1 MYLYRRE
8 EQENMEKEYQN
19 TPLWNTGLSW
29 EERLEYLIGE
39 LTLEEKFQCMGT
51 GCPDIPRLGIRAF
64 SLGGEGAH
72 GIQARHDQTFDK
84 GAPDFT
90 TIFPNPI
97 GMSAT
102 WDRELIRQ
110 AGQVTGTEARGLYSR
125 EKKGSLCVWAPTIDM
140 ERDPR
145 WGRTEE
151 AYGEDPCLAG
161 EMAGAY
167 VEGIQGEDPNYL
179 RCGATVK
186 HFYANNVEEGRIWKS
201 SSVDPRNKWEYY
213 LEPFR
218 QVIEEHGAEGLMTA
232 YNEVNGVPCILNEEV
247 QKIAKDQWGLH
258 HAVCDGGDMSQT
270 VEFHHYYKDH
280 SETVAGGLRAGV
292 DCFTDNIELVRDAAR
307 EALEQGLITE
317 EEIDRALRN
326 HFGTM
331 FRLGLFDPDHPYA
344 EIGMD
349 QVGTPEHHQIARKV
363 AEEAV
368 VLLQNKPG
376 EAGKPLLPLQNS
388 SGKIAVLGPLADVW
402 YKDWYSGIPP
412 YAVSPIQGLE
422 TTFGREQLL
431 VERGTEQ
438 MRLRLS
444 DGSYL
449 GLLSDGRTV
458 GRTDRAG
465 AECFELEQW
474 DEDRIT
480 LRSLTTGC
488 LLTTEDDFAEGQEG
502 LVTASKE
509 EAFGWFVK
517 EIFHLNRNVGF
528 TDRGGDSASDQQ
540 KAEEISLTVWN
551 GSTPLFDDEDRLC
564 VKKRKDQAADTRTGV
579 AGTTD
584 QQSVQGGSGLRVFP
598 EYVKDG
604 VREAVKA
611 AKAADTVLLFLGPNP
626 MINCKEEI
634 DRIHLELPPYQQK
647 LMEQVFDANENVI
660 LVLISNI
667 PFTIGWAKEHIKAIL
682 LTATGGM
689 ELGNALADVIS
700 GKVSPAG
707 RLPMTWY
714 ASEKDLPPMDDYD
727 IIKGER
733 IYQYFRG
740 EPLYPFGHGMTYSR
754 FQYEDL
760 NVGQAGE
767 DMLCV
772 SACIRNAGERV
783 ADEVVQIYGRKLNP
797 SVKRPQ
803 KQLLAFERVKG
814 IEPGENRIV
823 KWDIPLRRLW
833 YYEVI
838 RQNMILED
846 GEYEIGIGSSSEDI
860 LLWQK
865 IVLSGMDR
873 GMRRE
878 RQLIRADHYDHYHN
892 ALLHEGWDGLFAVC
906 PVDSEEWM
914 ELEYERVLIDA
925 DDVTAWSVILDM
937 ELPGKSV
944 LEIYAD
950 DRRIGVC
957 GGEEKTGI
965 KQVERKQK
973 ILLSDVPQGKVFTLK
988 LRCLGAVRLCSLEIV
1003 E

>member
-8 EQENMEKEYQN
+8 EQKSMERVYQ
-19 TPLWNTGLSW
+19 TPLWDKGISW

-39 LTLEEKFQCMGT
+39 LTLEEKIQCMGT

-72 GIQARHDQTFDK
+72 GIQARHDQTFDR
-84 GAPDFT
+84 GDPDLT

-167 VEGIQGEDPNYL
+167 VEGIQGEDPDYL

-186 HFYANNVEEGRIWKS
+186 HFYANNVEEGRVWKS
-201 SSVDPRNKWEYY
+201 STVDPRNKWEYY

-247 QKIAKDQWGLH
+247 QKIAKDRWGLH
-258 HAVCDGGDMSQT
+258 HVVCDGGDMSQT

-280 SETVAGGLRAGV
+280 SETIAGGLRAGI
-292 DCFTDNIELVRDAAR
+292 DCFTDNIELVQDATR
-307 EALEQGLITE
+307 EALERGLITE
-317 EEIDRALRN
+317 EELDRALRN

-331 FRLGLFDPDHPYA
+331 FRLGLFDPDNPYA

-349 QVGTPEHHQIARKV
+349 QVGTSEHHQIARRV

-368 VLLQNKPG
+368 VLLKNKPG
-376 EAGKPLLPLQNS
+376 KEGKPLLPLRNP

-412 YAVSPIQGLE
+412 YAVNPIQGLE
-422 TTFGREQLL
+422 TTFGRERLL
-431 VERGTEQ
+431 IERGTER
-438 MRLRLS
+438 MRLRLA

-465 AECFELEQW
+465 AECFELERW
-474 DEDRIT
+474 DEEKIT
-480 LRSLTTGC
+480 LRSLTTGR
-488 LLTTEDDFAEGQEG
+488 LLTTEDDFARGQEG

-517 EIFHLNRNVGF
+517 ETFLLDKNVGSE
-528 TDRGGDSASDQQ
+528 DKMGDSVSERQD
-540 KAEEISLTVWN
+540 AEKLSLTAWN
-551 GSTPLFDDEDRLC
+551 GDTLLFDDEDRLC
-564 VKKRKDQAADTRTGV
+564 VKKRKDQAADARTGV

-584 QQSVQGGSGLRVFP
+584 QQSIQGGSGLIVIP
-598 EYVKDG
+598 EYVKHG
-604 VREAVKA
+604 IREAVEA
-611 AKAADTVLLFLGPNP
+611 AKLADTVLLFLGPNP

-634 DRIHLELPPYQQK
+634 DRTHLELPPYQQK
-647 LMEQVFDANENVI
+647 LAEQVFAANENVI
-660 LVLISNI
+660 LVLISSI

-689 ELGNALADVIS
+689 ELGNALANVIS
-700 GKVSPAG
+700 GKVNPAG

-714 ASEKDLPPMDDYD
+714 ASERDLPPMDDYD

-733 IYQYFRG
+733 TYQYFRG
-740 EPLYPFGHGMTYSR
+740 KTLYPFGHGLTYGR

-760 NVGQAGE
+760 RVSQAGE
-767 DMLCV
+767 DRLHISVRIC
-772 SACIRNAGERV
+772 NTGERV
-783 ADEVVQIYGRKLNP
+783 ADEVVQIYGRKRNP

-814 IEPGENRIV
+814 MEPGETRIAE
-823 KWDIPLRRLW
+823 WDVPLRRLW

-838 RQNMILED
+838 RQNMILEN
-846 GEYEIGIGSSSEDI
+846 GEYEIMAGGSSEDI
-860 LLWQK
+860 LLRQN
-865 IVLSGMDR
+865 IILPGMDR
-873 GMRRE
+873 GVRRE
-878 RQLIRADHYDHYHN
+878 RQIIPADHYDRYHN
-892 ALLHEGWDGLFAVC
+892 ALLREGHAGLSAVC
-906 PVDSEEWM
+906 PVDQGQWM
-914 ELEYERVLIDA
+914 ELEYEQVLIDSDHA
-925 DDVTAWSVILDM
+925 TVWSVVLDA
-937 ELPGKSV
+937 ELPMQSV

-950 DRRIGVC
+950 NRRIGVYK
-957 GGEEKTGI
+957 GTEKTEPDRG
-965 KQVERKQK
+965 KRK
-973 ILLSDVPQGKVFTLK
+973 ILLSDVPRGKVFTLK
-988 LRCLGAVRLCSLEIV
+988 LRCFGAVKLCSLEIT